1 MKSSGLNVVRLM
13 KQISLAIVTCALVLF
28 ASRGF
33 AQSPKPEPAPPSAV
47 EVAPLP
53 GSATSIP
60 PSPVATPSVPF
71 TPKPGASPTNTPTNS
86 PTANPTANPTNSPTP
101 PVVNG
106 TPVPIAIPTPPPL
119 VPLTPSAPPLPTSG
133 EYQDSGGQFRVATLK
148 GYTVTP
154 IAGSMMA
161 EAPDGSLAYTV
172 ISQPLNNTNSFNDD
186 YLVEVA
192 RSAFGRG
199 EAFQMGLKQP
209 VPGGLKMD
217 WTGSLTIGGRTQPM
231 NGVILIKTGGV
242 NRALLLLIAATEAGA
257 DQVPGA
263 VSALSDGLQPI

>member
-1 MKSSGLNVVRLM
+1 MKKSVLS
-13 KQISLAIVTCALVLF
+13 ISTVIKRIGMAITTCLIILL

-33 AQSPKPEPAPPSAV
+33 AQSPAPASPAAV

-60 PSPVATPSVPF
+60 PTSPTPSVPF
-71 TPKPGASPTNTPTNS
+71 TPKPGASPVAS
-86 PTANPTANPTNSPTP
+86 PTAKPTGSPTGSPTP

-106 TPVPIAIPTPPPL
+106 TPVPISIPTPLPL
-119 VPLTPSAPPLPTSG
+119 LPLAPSAPPLPTAG
-133 EYQDSGGQFRVATLK
+133 EYQDSAGQFRVATLK
-148 GYTVTP
+148 GYRVTP
-154 IAGSMMA
+154 IAGAMMA

-172 ISQPLNNTNSFNDD
+172 ISQPLNTTNSFNDD

-199 EAFQMGLKQP
+199 EGFQMGLKQP

-257 DQVPGA
+257 DKVPGA